1 MKQASAAD
9 RSVGEGPVLSDHWV
23 GEIADA
29 EADLKLDPA
38 RLLDGCD
45 RDQLE
50 RMLAAADELLNVY
63 RVIAK
68 TEDNIV
74 GLLLKQSET
83 FYEWDHYPKGD
94 VYDPETHSQYYYH
107 AHRGATGEH
116 GHFHTFLRARGMQPD
131 VRPLPLERD
140 EPWPTGNDAL
150 AHLVA
155 VSMNALGVPTHLF
168 STNRWVTGETLYS
181 AHDVI
186 AMLDRFEMDLI
197 WPEWPVNRWLN
208 ALMVLFRP
216 QVEVLLH
223 RRDAVIRDRLQKADG
238 TDVLEDREL
247 EITALTRI
255 DADQQIAAIR
265 ARLGRQV

>member
-1 MKQASAAD
+1 MTQASATND
-9 RSVGEGPVLSDHWV
+9 VIGDGPALSDHWV
-23 GEIADA
+23 GDVADA
-29 EADLKLDPA
+29 EVDLKLDPA
-38 RLLDGCD
+38 RLLRGCD
-45 RDQLE
+45 QDQLE
-50 RMLAAADELLNVY
+50 RMLAAAEELLNVY

-94 VYDPETHSQYYYH
+94 VYDPQTHSQYYYH

-116 GHFHTFLRARGMQPD
+116 GHFHTFLRARGMQPE

-140 EPWPTGNDAL
+140 EPWPAGNDAL

-155 VSMNALGVPTHLF
+155 VSMNAFGVPTHLF
-168 STNRWVTGETLYS
+168 STNRWVTGETLYG

-197 WPEWPVNRWLN
+197 WPEWPVNRWLS

-216 QVEVLLH
+216 QVEALLH
-223 RRDAVIRDRLQKADG
+223 RRDAVIRDRLEKADG
-238 TDVLEDREL
+238 ADVLEDREL
-247 EITALTRI
+247 EITALTMI
-255 DADQQIAAIR
+255 DADSQIAAIR
-265 ARLGRQV
+265 ARLGQQT

>member
-74 GLLLKQSET
+74 GLLLKQSGT

-140 EPWPTGNDAL
+140 EPWP
-150 AHLVA
+150 
-155 VSMNALGVPTHLF
+155 NALGVPTHLF

-238 TDVLEDREL
+238 ADVLEDREL

-255 DADQQIAAIR
+255 DADQQIAAVR
-265 ARLGRQV
+265 ARLGRQI

>member
-1 MKQASAAD
+1 MSQEKPDAREPESAP
-9 RSVGEGPVLSDHWV
+9 GLSDLWL
-23 GEIADA
+23 GEVADA
-29 EADLKLDPA
+29 EVDLMLDPA
-38 RLLDGCD
+38 RLLAGCD

-83 FYEWDHYPKGD
+83 FYEWDHYPQGD
-94 VYDPETHSQYYYH
+94 VYDPESHSQYYYH

-116 GHFHTFLRARGMQPD
+116 GHFHTFMRAKGMSPD
-131 VRPLPLERD
+131 VRPLPLERE
-140 EPWPTGNDAL
+140 EPWPAGNDAL

-155 VSMNALGVPTHLF
+155 VSMNAFGVPTHLF

-197 WPEWPVNRWLN
+197 WPEWPVNRWLS
-208 ALMVLFRP
+208 AMMILFRP
-216 QVEVLLH
+216 QVEALLH
-223 RRDAVIRDRLQKADG
+223 RRDAVICDRLQNSDG

-247 EITALTRI
+247 EITGLTTI

-265 ARLGRQV
+265 SMLGHGS